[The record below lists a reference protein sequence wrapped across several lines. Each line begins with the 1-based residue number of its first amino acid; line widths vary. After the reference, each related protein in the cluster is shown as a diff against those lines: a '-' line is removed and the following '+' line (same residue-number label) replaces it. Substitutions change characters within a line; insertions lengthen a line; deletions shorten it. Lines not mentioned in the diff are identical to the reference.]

1 MTEAPTAEASA
12 RRILEVFVNHKLG
25 SGDVLQTD
33 SFIAPFNKPGWGS
46 GDLDAGIDYA
56 VAEDWIELVSSQSY
70 RLTAEGFAEA

>member
-1 MTEAPTAEASA
+1 VTEAPTAEASA
-12 RRILEVFVNHKLG
+12 RRILEVFLNHKLG
-25 SGDVLQTD
+25 GGDVLQTD
-33 SFIAPFNKPGWGS
+33 SFIAPFNKPGWGP

>member
-33 SFIAPFNKPGWGS
+33 SFIAPFNKPGWSS